1 MTSFAIGDVSVTGIT
16 DLPDFQIPMATL
28 FPASNP
34 GQLDTERHW
43 LSPDFLVNGNVRL
56 TVRSWLL
63 QVGRR
68 NILVDACVGDHKERP
83 HRKEWHRRNGGEWI
97 AALAKNRLR
106 PEDIDVVFCTHM
118 HADHVGWNTR
128 LENGRWVP
136 TFPNARY
143 VSSRVEFEH
152 WQAETAVKDANA
164 APNCFEDSV
173 LPVMQAG
180 QMDLVDDGWE
190 LASGLVLRSSAG
202 HTPGHMSMQVSRG
215 GQRGIFCGDAI
226 HSPIQMV
233 VPEWSSAFCS
243 DPDQARV
250 TRYALLESLAETD
263 DFLIPMHF
271 GGKARC
277 RVKPVGNAFRPEF
290 D

>member
-1 MTSFAIGDVSVTGIT
+1 MTSFLIGDVTVSGIT
-16 DLPDFQIPMATL
+16 DLPDFQIPMETI

-34 GQLDTERHW
+34 EQLNAEKHW
-43 LSPDFLVNGNVRL
+43 LSPDFLMDGNVRL

-63 QVGRR
+63 QMDGR

-83 HRKEWHRRNGGEWI
+83 HREEWHRRGGGEWI

-128 LENGRWVP
+128 LENGRWIP

-143 VSSRVEFEH
+143 ISSRVEFEH
-152 WQAETAVKDANA
+152 WQAEMVAKEAQA

-173 LPVMQAG
+173 LPIMQAG

-190 LASGLVLRSSAG
+190 LASGLVLRSSGG
-202 HTPGHMSMQVSRG
+202 HTPGHMSMEVSRG
-215 GQRGIFCGDAI
+215 GQRAIFCGDAV

-233 VPEWSSAFCS
+233 APEWSSAFCS
-243 DPDQARV
+243 DPDQART
-250 TRYALLESLAETD
+250 TRYALLETLADTD
-263 DFLIPMHF
+263 DVLVPMHF
-271 GGKARC
+271 GGRAHC
-277 RVKPVGNAFRPEF
+277 RVKSVGNAFRPEF
-290 D
+290 G

>member
-16 DLPDFQIPMATL
+16 DLPDFQIPVATL
-28 FPASNP
+28 FPASDP
-34 GQLDTERHW
+34 GQLEAERHW
-43 LSPDFLVNGNVRL
+43 LSPNFLVDGNVRL

-63 QVGRR
+63 QVAGR

-83 HRKEWHRRNGGEWI
+83 HRTEWHRRDGGEWI
-97 AALAKNRLR
+97 AALAKNRLS
-106 PEDIDVVFCTHM
+106 PKDIDVVFCTHM

-152 WQAETAVKDANA
+152 WQAETAVKDASA
-164 APNCFEDSV
+164 PPNCFEDSV

-180 QMDLVDDGWE
+180 QMDLVDDGWD
-190 LASGLVLRSSAG
+190 LATGLVLRNSAG
-202 HTPGHMSMQVSRG
+202 HTPGHMSMEVSRG
-215 GQRGIFCGDAI
+215 GQRGVFCGDAI
-226 HSPIQMV
+226 HSPIQMIA
-233 VPEWSSAFCS
+233 PDWSSAFCS

-250 TRYALLESLAETD
+250 TRKTMLASLAETD
-263 DFLIPMHF
+263 DILVPMHF
-271 GGKARC
+271 GGSARC
-277 RVKPVGNAFRPEF
+277 RVKSSGNAYVPDFC
-290 D
+290 